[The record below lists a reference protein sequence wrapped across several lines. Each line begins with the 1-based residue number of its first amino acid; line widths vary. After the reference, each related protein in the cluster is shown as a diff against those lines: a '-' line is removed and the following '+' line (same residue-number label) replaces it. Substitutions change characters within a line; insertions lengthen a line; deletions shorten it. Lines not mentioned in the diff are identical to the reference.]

1 MHWPA
6 RVKAID
12 YQEIVAGK
20 ETDLEFVASA
30 LRPVFEEFTEV
41 SDVPLSALY
50 VQLAQR
56 YPSAKFYAL
65 RRAASSWVTSV
76 RKHIGAREFDP
87 FEKVIY
93 WHFFKQCPSSLSEL
107 RDLDLMRFHEWHYK
121 QISECFKS
129 APSFLELQLTDKG
142 IGRRL
147 CEFCGLSP
155 IPLRIVDYA
164 LGHDMTADPDKIN
177 AVVCD

>member
-1 MHWPA
+1 MEHIFNVSLHEPERKSMYDLFRRCGVKAMHWPA

-50 VQLAQR
+50 AQLAQR

-65 RRAASSWVTSV
+65 
-76 RKHIGAREFDP
+76 
-87 FEKVIY
+87 
-93 WHFFKQCPSSLSEL
+93 LSRGVL
-107 RDLDLMRFHEWHYK
+107 
-121 QISECFKS
+121 
-129 APSFLELQLTDKG
+129 
-142 IGRRL
+142 
-147 CEFCGLSP
+147 
-155 IPLRIVDYA
+155 
-164 LGHDMTADPDKIN
+164 LGHFCP
-177 AVVCD
+177 